1 MLLPPVPGLR
11 GAMKSP
17 ARGENSRSHYM
28 GARWKKNMWLDMS
41 EVLAKDVQQWT
52 SKYPILFA

>member
-1 MLLPPVPGLR
+1 
-11 GAMKSP
+11 MKSP

-28 GARWKKNMWLDMS
+28 GARWKKNTWLDMS